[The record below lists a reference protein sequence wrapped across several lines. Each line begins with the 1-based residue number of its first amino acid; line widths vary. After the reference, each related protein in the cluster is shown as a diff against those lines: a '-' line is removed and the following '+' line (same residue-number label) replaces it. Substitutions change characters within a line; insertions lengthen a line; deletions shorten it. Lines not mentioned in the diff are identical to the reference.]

1 MTNPVQASSN
11 VSQAAATVAAPRK
24 EEPAPPPEAVQDKVT
39 ISKAARVAAGD
50 ADHDGDSR

>member
-11 VSQAAATVAAPRK
+11 VSPAAATVAAPRK
-24 EEPAPPPEAVQDKVT
+24 NVPEPPPEAVQDKVT